1 VLCVLVLHSA
11 SILQSCCCSTGPLLL
26 ECILASIPPSIP
38 AGAKTAT
45 SVMNMCFQAR
55 RFDESMSTLFRSEA
69 YFRTGMSA
77 WLQVD
82 LQQQVQ
88 GMGDQLAS
96 LEASLKASDKQAG
109 SLQQEL
115 ASVGNAGPDPPAM
128 KVTNRSSYVNT
139 THLLQSQLGHLHVL
153 ALFKA
158 SLKVRKARSPVNQ
171 RATSSQ
177 QDRLREREMEAMKI
191 ACVKLVASV
200 IAALVFQV
208 NGRVL
213 NGASTHNLPQGYY
226 YTLTDAPPAAEASQA
241 AAAAAEGEG
250 GISAQPQS
258 LASLPDGG
266 NDTDGP
272 PE

>member
-1 VLCVLVLHSA
+1 VCCQLLLNSFLVLQSAVLCCAVLCCAVRAVLCVLVLHSA

-139 THLLQSQLGHLHVL
+139 THLLQPQLGHLHVL

-158 SLKVRKARSPVNQ
+158 SVKARKARSPVNQ
-171 RATSSQ
+171 PATSSQ
-177 QDRLREREMEAMKI
+177 
-191 ACVKLVASV
+191 
-200 IAALVFQV
+200 
-208 NGRVL
+208 
-213 NGASTHNLPQGYY
+213 
-226 YTLTDAPPAAEASQA
+226 
-241 AAAAAEGEG
+241 
-250 GISAQPQS
+250 
-258 LASLPDGG
+258 
-266 NDTDGP
+266 
-272 PE
+272 